1 MASSFRSMR
10 RWPSKDAQNDL
21 QSASLSF
28 PMPVL
33 RSLFCSHFPHHY
45 VNYGPLLKPY
55 VESDV
60 LSRDRSP
67 REHSLSNSVFTI
79 SAIPY
84 CASAS
89 NDSSNE
95 ASVHIRA
102 LSARFPPVTLTD
114 RSHHIKP
121 KLINTVVYEFPL
133 FILRNR
139 KQIPQR
145 SSYICLVAMAELYE
159 HRYSCRSPTRISP
172 LDPTLI
178 LSVHRS
184 CTNALT

>member
-1 MASSFRSMR
+1 MTLRDGHCVLVFVRLATVITSSFSNATV
-10 RWPSKDAQNDL
+10 AQQRCSENDL
-21 QSASLSF
+21 QPASLSF

-139 KQIPQR
+139 KQIPQ
-145 SSYICLVAMAELYE
+145 
-159 HRYSCRSPTRISP
+159 
-172 LDPTLI
+172 
-178 LSVHRS
+178 
-184 CTNALT
+184 